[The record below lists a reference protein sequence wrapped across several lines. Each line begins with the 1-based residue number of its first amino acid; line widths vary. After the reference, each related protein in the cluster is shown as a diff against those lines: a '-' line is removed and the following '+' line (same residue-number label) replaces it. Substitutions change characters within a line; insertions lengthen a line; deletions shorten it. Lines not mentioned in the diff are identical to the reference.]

1 MQFSDNPYI
10 VPEMIIISTT
20 KPHVFNKFFWGF
32 EKNNGIS
39 NYQKTYGENVYK
51 LKIILSTP
59 SSLIHSSTYNISDTD
74 IMVATGA
81 STEHTANNID
91 TVTYEVAIC
100 SNRDPFCGEITAGL
114 YCPEA
119 KGDPKK
125 ININNNNKCR
135 I

>member
-1 MQFSDNPYI
+1 
-10 VPEMIIISTT
+10 MIIISTT

-51 LKIILSTP
+51 LKMILSTP
-59 SSLIHSSTYNISDTD
+59 SSWIHSSTYNISDTD

-100 SNRDPFCGEITAGL
+100 SNRDPFYGGITAGL

-125 ININNNNKCR
+125 RNINNYN
-135 I
+135 